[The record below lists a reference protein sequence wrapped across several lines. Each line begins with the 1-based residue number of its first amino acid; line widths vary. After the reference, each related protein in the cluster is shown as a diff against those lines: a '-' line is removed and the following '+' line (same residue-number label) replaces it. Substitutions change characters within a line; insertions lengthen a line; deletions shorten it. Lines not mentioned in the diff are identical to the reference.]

1 MACLSSLPCP
11 TEYEWVALC
20 NAIYYA
26 IAGRLTAKADGYRTL
41 GHEWRNISVSTAKS
55 HLERAAVVTKGG
67 SMSIADQEYTT
78 IAEATRKITDEW
90 RSRFGEAGN
99 AMADDADKIIE
110 LVLLH
115 LEQIYLTREQ
125 VAEMIRLSVA
135 PWALAGNED
144 PIPMEKIDKSGVI
157 ILVTNPDF
165 ITDGE
170 LMEIIKTR
178 DEFRTRI

>member
-1 MACLSSLPCP
+1 
-11 TEYEWVALC
+11 
-20 NAIYYA
+20 
-26 IAGRLTAKADGYRTL
+26 
-41 GHEWRNISVSTAKS
+41 
-55 HLERAAVVTKGG
+55 
-67 SMSIADQEYTT
+67 MSIADQEYTT

-90 RSRFGEAGN
+90 RIRFGDAGN
-99 AMADDADKIIE
+99 IMADDADKIIE

-115 LEQIYLTREQ
+115 LEQTYLTREQ
-125 VAEMIRLSVA
+125 IAELIQLSVA

-144 PIPMEKIDKSGVI
+144 PIPMEKIDKFGVI
-157 ILVTNPDF
+157 MLVTNPDF